1 MDAINLM
8 PLNNFL
14 KAVRTA
20 KDYNS
25 KEIRLSI
32 TEADALSDCLTHM
45 LLQERDFTQRILHLQ
60 DQLMSKQTTAPSTQP
75 VQLNGGS
82 F

>member
-1 MDAINLM
+1 MVNQTALDK
-8 PLNNFL
+8 FL
-14 KAVRTA
+14 KMVRTA

-32 TEADALSDCLTHM
+32 SDADALSDCLTHM
-45 LLQERDFTQRILHLQ
+45 LLQEREFTQKIMRLQ
-60 DQLMSKQTTAPSTQP
+60 DQIIQSQNQSVTPPGAVM
-75 VQLNGGS
+75 LNGGK

>member
-1 MDAINLM
+1 MVNQTALDK
-8 PLNNFL
+8 FL
-14 KAVRTA
+14 KMVRTA

-32 TEADALSDCLTHM
+32 SDADALSDCLTHM
-45 LLQERDFTQRILHLQ
+45 LLQERELTQKIMRLQ
-60 DQLMSKQTTAPSTQP
+60 DQIIQSQNQSVTPPGVVM
-75 VQLNGGS
+75 LNGGK

>member
-1 MDAINLM
+1 MIKLTPVDK
-8 PLNNFL
+8 FL

-25 KEIRLSI
+25 KEIRLTI
-32 TEADALSDCLTHM
+32 VEADALSDCLSQI
-45 LLQERDFTQRILHLQ
+45 LLQERELTHKIMHLQ
-60 DQLMSKQTTAPSTQP
+60 DQVIQQKPAQTPGAMNLS
-75 VQLNGGS
+75 GGT

>member
-1 MDAINLM
+1 MERFM
-8 PLNNFL
+8 

-25 KEIRLSI
+25 KEIRLTI
-32 TEADALSDCLTHM
+32 AEADAMSDCVSQL
-45 LLQERDFTQRILHLQ
+45 LLQERALTEKIMWLQ
-60 DQLMSKQTTAPSTQP
+60 DQLTQKNTSSNTDTSMN
-75 VQLNGGS
+75 LSGGS

>member
-1 MDAINLM
+1 VINLT
-8 PLNNFL
+8 PVEKFL

-25 KEIRLSI
+25 KEIRLTI
-32 TEADALSDCLTHM
+32 AEADALSDCVSAM
-45 LLQERDFTQRILHLQ
+45 LLQEREFTQKIMWLQ
-60 DQLMSKQTTAPSTQP
+60 DQLIVAQGSVVSSTST
-75 VQLNGGS
+75 VQLSGGS

>member
-1 MDAINLM
+1 MVNQTALDK
-8 PLNNFL
+8 FL
-14 KAVRTA
+14 KMVRTA

-32 TEADALSDCLTHM
+32 SDADALSDCLTHM
-45 LLQERDFTQRILHLQ
+45 LLQEREFTQKIMRLQ
-60 DQLMSKQTTAPSTQP
+60 DQIIQSQNQSVTPPGVIM
-75 VQLNGGS
+75 LNGGK

>member
-1 MDAINLM
+1 MINL
-8 PLNNFL
+8 NSVDRFL

-25 KEIRLSI
+25 KEIRLTIS
-32 TEADALSDCLTHM
+32 EADALSDGISQM
-45 LLQERDFTQRILHLQ
+45 LLQERDLTNKIMQLQ
-60 DQLMSKQTTAPSTQP
+60 DQIINMGQSQP
-75 VQLNGGS
+75 TPTGMNLSGGT

>member
-1 MDAINLM
+1 MVNQTALDK
-8 PLNNFL
+8 FL
-14 KAVRTA
+14 KMVRTA

-32 TEADALSDCLTHM
+32 SDADALSDCLTHM
-45 LLQERDFTQRILHLQ
+45 LLQEREFTQKIMHLQ
-60 DQLMSKQTTAPSTQP
+60 DQIIQSQNQSVGSSGVIM
-75 VQLNGGS
+75 LNGGK